1 MKSDKT
7 IFQKIHNFWYVKSD
21 TPDKNNC
28 LDSKGEFNQKYY
40 NEIAESYK
48 KDALEQQGRNRL
60 AFFMSIGLF
69 LVGIFTVI
77 YFVPILICI
86 GLFFGLV
93 GKLLS

>member
-7 IFQKIHNFWYVKSD
+7 IFQQIHDFWYVKSD
-21 TPDKNNC
+21 TPDKKNC
-28 LDSKGEFNQKYY
+28 LDSKGELNQKYY
-40 NEIAESYK
+40 DEMAERYK

-60 AFFMSIGLF
+60 AFFVTIGL
-69 LVGIFTVI
+69 LITGIFTII

-93 GKLLS
+93 GKLFS